1 MENSF
6 TEIKIYSWI
15 KVTLFL
21 SLNREEWISFLETST
36 TVFSF
41 LFYFYF
47 TVRNDAA
54 VEQLLSSE

>member
-36 TVFSF
+36 TAFFF